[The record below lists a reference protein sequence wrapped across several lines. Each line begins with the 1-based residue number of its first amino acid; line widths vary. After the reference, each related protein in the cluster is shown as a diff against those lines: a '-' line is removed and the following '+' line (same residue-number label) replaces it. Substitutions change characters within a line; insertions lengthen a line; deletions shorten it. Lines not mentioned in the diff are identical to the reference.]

1 MFGLNA
7 VILHNALGV
16 ALMCKRVVSLWD
28 SSPVYVL
35 LTFTLLVL
43 CLLLCPLSE
52 CLRAWGSHFEQ
63 MGGTNT
69 IFLASVRP

>member
-35 LTFTLLVL
+35 LTVTLLVL
-43 CLLLCPLSE
+43 SPAAVPAVRVSACLGQPL
-52 CLRAWGSHFEQ
+52 
-63 MGGTNT
+63 
-69 IFLASVRP
+69 